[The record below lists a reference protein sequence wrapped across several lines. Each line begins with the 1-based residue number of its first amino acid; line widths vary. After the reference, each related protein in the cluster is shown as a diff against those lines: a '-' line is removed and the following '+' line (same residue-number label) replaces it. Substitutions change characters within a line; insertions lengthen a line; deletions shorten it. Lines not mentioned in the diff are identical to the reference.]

1 MRIGQLA
8 QRAGVSTKTIR
19 YYEDIGV
26 LPEPERAANGY
37 RDYDEKSIDRLSF
50 IKDAQASGL
59 SLVEIET
66 VLELREAGESSCHHT
81 IAILEAHM
89 AEVDVQLI
97 ELGRTRSRLREMI
110 AKAKALDPSDC
121 QDPNRCQTIARRNSR
136 KEAR

>member
-81 IAILEAHM
+81 IAIL
-89 AEVDVQLI
+89 
-97 ELGRTRSRLREMI
+97 
-110 AKAKALDPSDC
+110 KALDPSDC